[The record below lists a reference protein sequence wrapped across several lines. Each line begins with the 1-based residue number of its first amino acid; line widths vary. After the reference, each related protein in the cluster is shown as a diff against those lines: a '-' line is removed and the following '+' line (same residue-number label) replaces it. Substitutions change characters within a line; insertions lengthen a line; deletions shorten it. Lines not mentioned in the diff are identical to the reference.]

1 MMFRL
6 VAVVHCPILETLFY
20 LPRHFHGV
28 LFPCLCDT
36 AHIFNPLFRFFRKIS
51 ILHSLDDCLG
61 YFRIRIKRL
70 QQLRI
75 FNQSYRQPL
84 PDLIPTGPP
93 KLFNIAQLSRMVPVQ
108 IPQDFKDPA
117 VISDSAPH
125 RERHISRR
133 FCFLFRFRAQYL
145 VAAFPVLP
153 IGAGIDFKQTELPI
167 SMVIYC
173 AFRCIHSAG
182 STFPEDMFLRIVSA

>member
-6 VAVVHCPILETLFY
+6 VAVVQCPLPETLFH
-20 LPRHFHGV
+20 LPRQFHGIS
-28 LFPCLCDT
+28 LSCLCDA
-36 AHIFNPLFRFFRKIS
+36 AHSFNPLFRFFRKIS
-51 ILHSLDDCLG
+51 ILHSLDDCPG

-84 PDLIPTGPP
+84 PDLITTKSI
-93 KLFNIAQLSRMVPVQ
+93 KLFNIAQFSRMVPVQ

-117 VISDSAPH
+117 VIGDPAPH